1 MEYKNIDAL
10 NQSIL
15 KKILVSPQSFLQA
28 RKKQE
33 YGQESEEDHFTFG
46 TIVDIMLTG
55 NKEDFD
61 KRFVKISDESSCSDA
76 IKSIVKNIY
85 NDIIT
90 INGLVDED
98 LEQYKLKILEYC
110 NYANYQAK
118 WKDDTRVDKIIK
130 EGNEY
135 FELLKTIGSKTPVT
149 ESDYAKAVTCVM
161 ALKSDKF
168 THPHVVLKANSN
180 DREFL
185 NKFIIEFGYKGY
197 KIKGELDR
205 VIIDH
210 TERTVTPIDFKTTG
224 KPINGFIN
232 DFWFYRY
239 DFQAAVYTRGL
250 VEHPDIKKLLENNYS
265 LNPFL
270 YIAVETN
277 LVSNPMVFEVT
288 PEAIEIGFSGGIVK
302 NKTYEGFEHA
312 IVRYCYAEQLD
323 CWDYPM
329 EYYESNGKMP
339 ITL

>member
-1 MEYKNIDAL
+1 MEYKEINAL

-15 KKILVSPQSFLQA
+15 KKILISPQSFLQA
-28 RKKQE
+28 QKKQAE
-33 YGQESEEDHFTFG
+33 PDDSSEEHFVFG
-46 TIVDIMLTG
+46 TVVDIMLTG
-55 NKEDFD
+55 SREEFEEK
-61 KRFVKISDESSCSDA
+61 FVKIPDETKCSET
-76 IKSIVKNIY
+76 IKKIVKSVYEEVSIDENEIESLEVY
-85 NDIIT
+85 DIAI
-90 INGLVDED
+90 
-98 LEQYKLKILEYC
+98 LK
-110 NYANYQAK
+110 YANYADYQRK
-118 WKDDTRVDKIIK
+118 WKDETKVDKIVE
-130 EGNEY
+130 EGKSY
-135 FELLKTIGSKTPVT
+135 FELLKTIGNKIPIT
-149 ESDYAKAVTCVM
+149 ETDYAKAVACVM
-161 ALKSDKF
+161 ALKTNEF
-168 THPHVVLKANSN
+168 TKPYTVLKSSSN
-180 DREFL
+180 NREFL
-185 NKFIIEFGYKGY
+185 DKFIIEFDYKGY

-224 KPINGFIN
+224 KPIGGFIN

-250 VEHPDIKKLLENNYS
+250 FEHPDIKKLLENNYS
-265 LNPFL
+265 LNSFL

-312 IVRYCYAEQLD
+312 VVRYCYAEQLD

-329 EYYESNGKMP
+329 EYYESKGKML

>member
-15 KKILVSPQSFLQA
+15 KKILTSPQSFLQA
-28 RKKQE
+28 KKRQE

-46 TIVDIMLTG
+46 TIVDLMLTG

-76 IKSIVKNIY
+76 IKSIVKNVY
-85 NDIIT
+85 NDIIAT
-90 INGLVDED
+90 NGLVDKE
-98 LEQYKLKILEYC
+98 LEQYKLKILQYC

-130 EGNEY
+130 EGNDY

-149 ESDYAKAVTCVM
+149 ESDYAKAVACVM
-161 ALKSDKF
+161 ALKSNEF
-168 THPHVVLKANSN
+168 TKLYTVKNAINN
-180 DREFL
+180 KREFL
-185 NKFIIEFGYKGY
+185 DKFIIEFDYKGY

-210 TERTVTPIDFKTTG
+210 TEKTIIPIDFKTTG
-224 KPINGFIN
+224 KPIGGFIN
-232 DFWFYRY
+232 DFWYYRY

-250 VEHPDIKKLLENNYS
+250 VEHPDIKKLLESNYS
-265 LNPFL
+265 LNSFL
-270 YIAVETN
+270 YIAVETE
-277 LVSNPMVFEVT
+277 LVGNPMVFEVT

-312 IVRYCYAEQLD
+312 VVRYCYAEQLN

-329 EYYESNGKMP
+329 EYYESKGKML

>member
-15 KKILVSPQSFLQA
+15 KKILISPQSFLQA
-28 RKKQE
+28 KKKQE
-33 YGQESEEDHFTFG
+33 YGEESEEDHFTFG
-46 TIVDIMLTG
+46 TIVDLMLTG

-61 KRFVKISDESSCSDA
+61 KRFIKIPDKNSCSDT
-76 IKSIVKNIY
+76 IKGIVKDVY
-85 NDIIT
+85 NDI
-90 INGLVDED
+90 LVTEGEIAESLDN
-98 LEQYKLKILEYC
+98 YKVKILQYC

-118 WKDDTRVDKIIK
+118 WKDDTRVDKIIS

-149 ESDYAKAVTCVM
+149 ESDYTKAVTCVM

-168 THPHVVLKANSN
+168 TQPHVVLKANSN
-180 DREFL
+180 NREFL
-185 NKFIIEFGYKGY
+185 NKFIIEFDCENY

-210 TERTVTPIDFKTTG
+210 TEKVITPIDFKTTG
-224 KPINGFIN
+224 KPITGFIN
-232 DFWFYRY
+232 DFWYYRY

-250 VEHPDIKKLLENNYS
+250 VEHPKIKELLKNNYI

-270 YIAVETN
+270 YIVVETN
-277 LVSNPMVFEVT
+277 LVNNPMAFEVT
-288 PEAIEIGFSGGIVK
+288 PEAIEIGFIGGIVK
-302 NKTYEGFEHA
+302 GKTYEGFEQA
-312 IVRYCYAEQLD
+312 IHRYSYAQENNR
-323 CWDYPM
+323 WDYPM
-329 EYYESNGKMP
+329 EYYESKGKML